1 MKNRDFEMFNFGKK
15 KNNVSFEVLI
25 RLIWVSSFLAMIL
38 TLPSLGLFLGI
49 YYFIGE
55 LIIGAIIGFGVHF
68 ITLAFSNRISK
79 FLTQMMS

>member
-1 MKNRDFEMFNFGKK
+1 MFDFGKK
-15 KNNVSFEVLI
+15 KNNVSFDVLI

-49 YYFIGE
+49 YYFTGE

-68 ITLAFSNRISK
+68 VTLAFSSKISK
-79 FLTQMMS
+79 FLTRLMS

>member
-1 MKNRDFEMFNFGKK
+1 MFDFGKK

-49 YYFIGE
+49 YYFTGE
-55 LIIGAIIGFGVHF
+55 LINGAIIGFGVHF
-68 ITLAFSNRISK
+68 ITLAFSSRISK
-79 FLTQMMS
+79 FLTKIMS